1 MHTVRRASHA
11 VGPNHR
17 FGGEWIAMFHYHLRC
32 DHQHPHHL
40 YGHYFWQS
48 PPPTSLVYTRP
59 APGFEPR
66 KM

>member
-40 YGHYFWQS
+40 HGHYS
-48 PPPTSLVYTRP
+48 TTTAHIPGIHMASARVR
-59 APGFEPR
+59 AP
-66 KM
+66 